1 MRFIADMREGDSVGD
16 IYLVKQ
22 KRSLTTKNGKAYES
36 LILQDRTGT
45 IDAKIWDPGSPG
57 IGEFDALDYVD
68 IVGDVTSFQGNRQL
82 NVKRARRCRDGEYDP
97 ANYVPSTEKDAKELY
112 AQLIRYV
119 NDVVKE
125 PHLQRLL
132 QLFFVEDQDFIRAFR
147 ISSAAKAIHHGFVGG
162 LLEHTVSVTNLCY
175 YYCKA
180 YPLLN
185 RDLLITAAL
194 LHDIGKVRE
203 LSAFPANDYTEE
215 GQFIGHIIIGVEMI
229 DEKMRE
235 IPDFPALLALELRHC
250 ILAHHGE
257 LEFGS
262 PKKPAIMEAAA
273 LHYADNTDAHMET
286 FKELLTNGQSAGWL
300 GYQNTLGSNIRKTE

>member
-132 QLFFVEDQDFIRAFR
+132 QLFFVEDQDFISIAD
-147 ISSAAKAIHHGFVGG
+147 G
-162 LLEHTVSVTNLCY
+162 
-175 YYCKA
+175 A
-180 YPLLN
+180 YPLC
-185 RDLLITAAL
+185 
-194 LHDIGKVRE
+194 
-203 LSAFPANDYTEE
+203 NDYH
-215 GQFIGHIIIGVEMI
+215 GASLSLPAQ
-229 DEKMRE
+229 R
-235 IPDFPALLALELRHC
+235 FPQCFVGLVV
-250 ILAHHGE
+250 
-257 LEFGS
+257 
-262 PKKPAIMEAAA
+262 
-273 LHYADNTDAHMET
+273 
-286 FKELLTNGQSAGWL
+286 QS
-300 GYQNTLGSNIRKTE
+300 